1 MRPTILSVLITCL
14 LTTTAVAGR
23 YNDVLKP
30 GDAAPNWQNLPG
42 VDGHKHSLADLKN
55 KEVVVLVFTCN
66 SCPAAEDYEDRI
78 LAFAKKYTG
87 SADSKVA
94 LVAINVNTIPE
105 DRLPKMKERAKQKG
119 FTFPYLYDESQ
130 KIARAYGALYTPE
143 FFVLN
148 RERKVVYMGALDD
161 RDNPANVKAHF
172 LDDAVE
178 AALKGRTPAT
188 QETLARG
195 CRIRYQR
202 ARE

>member
-1 MRPTILSVLITCL
+1 MNQVRILYMILILSLAGMGTWVWKAKQDEM
-14 LTTTAVAGR
+14 TANAMIVKVEQSKA
-23 YNDVLKP
+23 VE
-30 GDAAPNWQNLPG
+30 
-42 VDGHKHSLADLKN
+42 LAMKD
-55 KEVVVLVFTCN
+55 
-66 SCPAAEDYEDRI
+66 
-78 LAFAKKYTG
+78 
-87 SADSKVA
+87 
-94 LVAINVNTIPE
+94 
-105 DRLPKMKERAKQKG
+105 KERQEALAAQN
-119 FTFPYLYDESQ
+119 DESQ
-130 KIARAYGALYTPE
+130 KVARAYGALYTPE

-178 AALKGRTPAT
+178 ATLKGRTPAT